1 MVTNA
6 DPSTTTTVTRRIG
19 PALREFPAPT
29 CILEYNQHMQGV
41 DRLDQIRA
49 RFSLADGHSYKRWH
63 KKLAL
68 ALIDIAR
75 TNAYLTRRMAIDTS
89 RDRDPHRTFVTE
101 LVSEFIS
108 GRWKEAPSDGR
119 MAFASSVTS
128 EPEATTAATPP
139 SSGYVAASVHR
150 SQTQCD
156 VMSSKQVFKGK
167 SRRKREC
174 VVCRYECRYPT
185 EVTDYC
191 LTHSASLCRIAHGDA
206 NTSFTCP
213 QSTWTCWDKYH
224 RFYLPNG
231 LFSNTGNI
239 RRSSTL
245 ATLKA
250 QHQIDHSTATQQ
262 TPGARACQESTPD
275 QHSAVSQRCSSNQQ
289 SPQRSPSQSA
299 PAYQSSP
306 PSRPSPS
313 SPQRTPS
320 PAIQQVARQIFL

>member
-29 CILEYNQHMQGV
+29 CILEYNEHMQGV

-119 MAFASSVTS
+119 MAFGSSVTS
-128 EPEATTAATPP
+128 EPEVTTAATPP

-156 VMSSKQVFKGK
+156 VWFVATNTGT
-167 SRRKREC
+167 RRKL
-174 VVCRYECRYPT
+174 PII
-185 EVTDYC
+185 
-191 LTHSASLCRIAHGDA
+191 ASLIQRPFA
-206 NTSFTCP
+206 
-213 QSTWTCWDKYH
+213 
-224 RFYLPNG
+224 G
-231 LFSNTGNI
+231 LHMATQTLHSPVPRALGRAGINI
-239 RRSSTL
+239 TASISQTDSS
-245 ATLKA
+245 ATLGTSA
-250 QHQIDHSTATQQ
+250 GLQRWPRSRHSIKSTTAL
-262 TPGARACQESTPD
+262 
-275 QHSAVSQRCSSNQQ
+275 QHS
-289 SPQRSPSQSA
+289 
-299 PAYQSSP
+299 
-306 PSRPSPS
+306 RPLELEH
-313 SPQRTPS
+313 
-320 PAIQQVARQIFL
+320 ARKAHQTSKAR